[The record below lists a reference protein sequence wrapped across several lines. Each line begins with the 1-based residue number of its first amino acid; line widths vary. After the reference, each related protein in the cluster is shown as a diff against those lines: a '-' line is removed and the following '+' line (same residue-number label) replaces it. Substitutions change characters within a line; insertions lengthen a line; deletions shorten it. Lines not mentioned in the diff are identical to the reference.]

1 MLVGHFAIAFVSKSI
16 EPRISLGTFVLAAMT
31 PDILW
36 PIFSIAGIEYTANQS
51 SDVTAPLDIS
61 YSHSLL
67 MVAVWAAL
75 FALSYLVFRRYS
87 RGAWILFAAVLSHWV
102 LDSISH
108 RHSLLPGS
116 HAYVGLSLWNSLPAT
131 LVVEGGFWSVAMIV
145 YLRST
150 RANGLSGN
158 YGFWPVVVVLTFIWT
173 TNIKSGP
180 PPPNAVIGSL
190 IFFSLLVAWAYWM
203 NRARSNKEAR

>member
-1 MLVGHFAIAFVSKSI
+1 
-16 EPRISLGTFVLAAMT
+16 
-31 PDILW
+31 
-36 PIFSIAGIEYTANQS
+36 
-51 SDVTAPLDIS
+51 
-61 YSHSLL
+61 

-158 YGFWPVVVVLTFIWT
+158 YGFWPVVVVLTFIWI